1 MSDQLPLFNQ
11 RTMRARTKVPISA
24 ERIKEVQ
31 AMINK
36 GDYKTAAEKLRE
48 VRYGL
53 ENYCKRINNA

>member
-1 MSDQLPLFNQ
+1 
-11 RTMRARTKVPISA
+11 MRARTKVPISA